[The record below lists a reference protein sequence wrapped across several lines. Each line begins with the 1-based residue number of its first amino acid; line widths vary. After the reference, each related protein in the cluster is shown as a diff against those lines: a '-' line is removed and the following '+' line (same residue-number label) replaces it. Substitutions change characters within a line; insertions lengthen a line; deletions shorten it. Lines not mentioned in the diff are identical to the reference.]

1 MYFFRKKVL
10 SSENTGGVDDA
21 AEGSVKTQFDLH
33 VVILTLGFN
42 IFQRN

>member
-1 MYFFRKKVL
+1 MYFLKNVL

-21 AEGSVKTQFDLH
+21 AEGSVKTQLDLH
-33 VVILTLGFN
+33 IVILTLSFN